1 MLSAALK
8 ALEDVL
14 SPNFRGVLWKSL
26 GLTVVLFVVIMFA
39 LQVVLQ
45 MLTLVPWPWLETVIE
60 AATALGVLVVMFF
73 LIAPVTAI
81 FAGLFLDEIA
91 DLIERRDYPMDRPGK
106 PLTFTKAFFIALQFG
121 SLVLLVNLILLPT
134 LFFGIGV
141 VLMTLANAY
150 FLGREYFGAV
160 AMRHMS
166 VRQANEL
173 RRENAG
179 RVFAAG
185 LIPAGLA
192 VVPVVNIIVPLFAT
206 SYFVHI
212 FKKVSS
218 QSV

>member
-14 SPNFRGVLWKSL
+14 SPKFRSVLWKSL
-26 GLTVVLFVVIMFA
+26 GLTVVLFVVILFS
-39 LQVVLQ
+39 LEFL
-45 MLTLVPWPWLETVIE
+45 LTMMTTIPWPWLETLI
-60 AATALGVLVVMFF
+60 ATATAVGLLVAMFF

-91 DLIERRDYPMDRPGK
+91 ELVERRDYASDPPGK
-106 PLTFTKAFFIALQFG
+106 PLATMRGLLVALQFG
-121 SLVLLVNLILLPT
+121 GLVLVVNLILLPT

-141 VLMTLANAY
+141 VLITLANAY
-150 FLGREYFGAV
+150 FLGREYFTMV

-166 VRQANEL
+166 VSSANQL

-179 RVFAAG
+179 KVFAAG

-192 VVPVVNIIVPLFAT
+192 AIPFANITVPLFST

-212 FKKVSS
+212 FKKIAND
-218 QSV
+218 SV